1 VPSAGMG
8 FPRARAAEAVVAS
21 LDDWLSDL
29 AYTDFSDEL
38 FRAGS
43 TAGARPYASEI
54 EEMLAPDRGIGAS
67 AVFCVGEL
75 PTVCFIDSA
84 TLTDDPEGRIEQ
96 IRQKVWN
103 QNLASVVLVVDPE
116 ALTAYSV
123 TDREAE
129 PDMLPRADVARRGS
143 WSAYEVQS
151 GFIKDRL
158 SDWFSPDARVDQRL
172 LANLRQVVK
181 SLLRDGLNET
191 QAEALMAQVIFLCYL
206 EQRGIVGKA
215 YRETHGL
222 EVLEA
227 YVSKQDGA
235 GIDNLLKRLGAD
247 FNGDFLSSKDGGA
260 PQWSTLGRA
269 GFRSVKLFLE
279 AVDFET
285 GQGSFWRY
293 DFSHIPVELISGI
306 YETLLKDRQG
316 KLGAYYTPRH
326 LANLVAEQAFESFA
340 DPAQCTVYDG
350 ACGSGIL
357 LTTAFRKMLRHA
369 EVARSGRL
377 RFAERVELMERN
389 LFGNDLDETA
399 CWITAFSLYLSL
411 LEGLDPADISLLQSD
426 ADLKLPNLIGPGRN
440 IQKGEERGDFFSAS
454 NPFAGKQR
462 FDIFLC
468 NPPWRES
475 DDDEAPTWEA
485 WCREQSPSYPIG
497 RRQIAAG
504 FAYRA
509 MQSIKPGGVVT
520 LIMPLNLVIGATSQ
534 SCEFRQRWLEDARIE
549 RIINFGD
556 VRRLLFPAAKHPCAV
571 VRARPRPKVEGVIA
585 LGDEEVEYW
594 APKTDVSLALGR
606 LALHAVDRKLLSARD
621 IYAKPYLL
629 ISAYWGEQRD
639 LDLLRRLQKLG
650 SLERTMTSRPERWVS
665 GKGFHAPN
673 LSNPRRSL
681 GPLENLSFLLADRLP
696 RDYPVIA
703 ADVQLEHVRDHFK
716 EVASPGGK
724 NARLYDGPR
733 VILPD
738 GLADDYTVR
747 AVYTEIPFAFTS
759 SIGAIGGGT
768 ADAALLKFLAAYLRS
783 PIATYLLVMTGYSV
797 IGERPRIAIEDMKA
811 FPFCAPDRHPD
822 PDAAAAI
829 VAEVAAA
836 IDTLAEIPE
845 WQRDHGY
852 SAVRHAIDERVFD
865 YFQLSAPDRLLV
877 RDMVG
882 VVANSIQPADYA
894 KLATPLLHRP
904 TATEVAGYVDT
915 LAQELEVWRSRSGGQ
930 GGLSVEG
937 VVDGSNG
944 FFGAVRIGLRG
955 RGNDTS
961 RVSRSEK
968 VFQAL
973 LADVEA
979 GLANQLD
986 GTERDDLFKIP
997 NAMVVVG
1004 DAFYF
1009 VKPMRRRFWL
1019 SRSALADADLV
1030 VRTVQA
1036 AAWEKV
1042 HS

>member
-1 VPSAGMG
+1 MTALGN
-8 FPRARAAEAVVAS
+8 
-21 LDDWLSDL
+21 WLSGL
-29 AYTDFSDEL
+29 AYTDFPDDL
-38 FRAGS
+38 FQAGS
-43 TAGARPYASEI
+43 TAGTRPYASEI
-54 EEMLAPDRGIGAS
+54 EEMLSPERGIGAS

-75 PTVCFIDSA
+75 PTVCFVDAA
-84 TLTDDPEGRIEQ
+84 TLTGNAEQRIEQ

-103 QNLASVVLVVDPE
+103 QNLVSVVLVVD
-116 ALTAYSV
+116 ADVLSAYSV

-129 PDMLPRADVARRGS
+129 PYTLSRSEIARRGS

-158 SDWFSPDARVDQRL
+158 TGWFLPEARVDQRL
-172 LANLRQVVK
+172 LENLRQVVK
-181 SLLRDGLNET
+181 ALVKSGLNEA

-206 EQRGIVGKA
+206 EQRGIVGQA
-215 YRETHGL
+215 YREKHCL

-227 YVSKQDGA
+227 YVSRQDGV
-235 GIDNLLKRLGAD
+235 GIDNLLKRLGTD

-260 PQWSTLGRA
+260 PQWSALGKA

-279 AVDFET
+279 AVDFDT

-326 LANLVAEQAFESFA
+326 LANLVVEQAFEAFA
-340 DPAQCTVYDG
+340 DPVMCTTYDG

-357 LTTAFRKMLRHA
+357 LTTALRKMLRYA
-369 EVARSGRL
+369 EVTRGSRL
-377 RFAERVELMERN
+377 RFAERVGLIEHN
-389 LFGNDLDETA
+389 LFGSDLDETA

-411 LEGLDPADISLLQSD
+411 LEGLDPADISLLQTD
-426 ADLKLPNLIGPGRN
+426 ANQKLPHLIGAGRN
-440 IQKGEERGDFFSAS
+440 IQKGETHGDFFSPS
-454 NPFAGKQR
+454 NPFAGKRQ

-475 DDDEAPTWEA
+475 EDDEAPTWEA
-485 WCREQSPSYPIG
+485 WCRGQVPPYPIG

-509 MQSIKPGGVVT
+509 MHSVKPGGVVT
-520 LIMPLNLVIGATSQ
+520 MIMPLNLVIGATSQ
-534 SCEFRQRWLEDARIE
+534 SYEFRQRWLEDARIE

-556 VRRLLFPAAKHPCAV
+556 VRRLLFPAAQHPCAV
-571 VRARPRPKVEGVIA
+571 VRARPRPQVEGVIA
-585 LGDEEVEYW
+585 LGGEDVEYW

-606 LALHAVDRKLLSARD
+606 LALHAIDRKLLTARD
-621 IYAKPYLL
+621 IYSKRYLL

-639 LDLLRRLQKLG
+639 LELLRRMQRLG
-650 SLERTMTSRPERWVS
+650 SLERTMTTRAPRWIS

-673 LSNPRRSL
+673 QSNPRQSL
-681 GPLENLSFLLADRLP
+681 GLLENLAFLQADRLP

-703 ADVQLEHVRDHFK
+703 GDAQLEWVRDQYA

-724 NARLYDGPR
+724 NARLYRGPR

-738 GLADDYTVR
+738 GLAEDYTVR
-747 AVYTEIPFAFTS
+747 AVYTDVPFAFTS
-759 SIGAIGGGT
+759 SVGAIGGD
-768 ADAALLKFLAAYLRS
+768 AVDAALLKFLAVYLRS
-783 PIATYLLVMTGYSV
+783 PIATYLLIMTGYSV

-811 FPFCAPDRHPD
+811 FPFCAPENHPD
-822 PDAAAAI
+822 PKAASRI
-829 VAEVAAA
+829 VAEVAET
-836 IDTLAEIPE
+836 IDALAKIPE

-852 SAVRHAIDERVFD
+852 VGARPVLDNFVFD
-865 YFQLSAPDRLLV
+865 YFQMSPSDRLLV

-882 VVANSIQPADYA
+882 VVASSIQPADYTR
-894 KLATPLLHRP
+894 LATPLLHRP
-904 TATEVAGYVDT
+904 SGSEVSTYVDT
-915 LAQELEVWRSRSGGQ
+915 LARELDAWRTRSGGQ

-937 VVDGSNG
+937 ILDGTSG
-944 FFGAVRIGLRG
+944 FFGAVRISLHDRRRDTTGL
-955 RGNDTS
+955 
-961 RVSRSEK
+961 VRSGK
-968 VFQAL
+968 AFQRL
-973 LADVEA
+973 LGEIEA

-986 GTERDDLFKIP
+986 GTDQGDQFTIP
-997 NAMVVVG
+997 NVMLVVD

-1009 VKPMRRRFWL
+1009 IKPMRRRFWL
-1019 SRSALADADLV
+1019 SRTALADADHV
-1030 VRTVQA
+1030 VRIVQA
-1036 AAWEKV
+1036 AGWGKA